1 MAVKRNI
8 LKSTTMFN
16 IGDKVRFTPKNQA
29 MKDFAGIRKVKRM
42 AHSGFVQLEC
52 GDIVLLARVDELTK
66 L

>member
-1 MAVKRNI
+1 
-8 LKSTTMFN
+8 MFN